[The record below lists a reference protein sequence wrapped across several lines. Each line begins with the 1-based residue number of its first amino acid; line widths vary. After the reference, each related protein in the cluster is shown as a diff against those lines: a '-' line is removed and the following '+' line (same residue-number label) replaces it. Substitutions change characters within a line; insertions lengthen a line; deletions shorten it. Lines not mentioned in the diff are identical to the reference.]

1 LEGNKEIS
9 HRSWYRRIRISRI
22 GTQEGV
28 AEEMSDIK
36 ELKKIKETFEGMQ
49 SVAYDAMERLTFSG
63 SAKSE
68 KKSTDK

>member
-1 LEGNKEIS
+1 
-9 HRSWYRRIRISRI
+9 
-22 GTQEGV
+22 
-28 AEEMSDIK
+28 MSDIK

-49 SVAYDAMERLTFSG
+49 AIAYDAMERLTFSG